1 MTVNTNMMY
10 EGRFKYLDAGYLQ
23 EHDAVFDVEAGDVDG
38 DGVDELF
45 VYAGCYVDENGV
57 RKAVVDMYDLG
68 GGNWKQS
75 VVKIDAVTPRTT
87 PRTTRAGTTPGRSF
101 SQLLSFR

>member
-1 MTVNTNMMY
+1 MMY

-68 GGNWKQS
+68 AATGSKAS
-75 VVKIDAVTPRTT
+75 SRSMPVTPRTT

>member
-1 MTVNTNMMY
+1 MMY

-57 RKAVVDMYDLG
+57 RKAVVDMYDLE
-68 GGNWKQS
+68 GGNWTS
-75 VVKIDAVTPRTT
+75 RSMPVTPRTT